1 MKKNN
6 DGTKKRVGKSDQDE
20 KSDEKPV
27 AEIMHDQRGHVTKH
41 NETNEE
47 NDQGIW
53 SLVGRKVRKSNL
65 SKKGSST
72 TTTTQ
77 LNSEEKMY
85 EDYDMVREN
94 NKVEVVII

>member
-1 MKKNN
+1 M
-6 DGTKKRVGKSDQDE
+6 
-20 KSDEKPV
+20 
-27 AEIMHDQRGHVTKH
+27 IHDQAGHVTKH

-53 SLVGRKVRKSNL
+53 SVVSRKVRKTNL
-65 SKKGSST
+65 SKKGLST

-77 LNSEEKMY
+77 LDSKEKMY
-85 EDYDMVREN
+85 EDYGKIQEN